1 MRSQITASIVGAA
14 LAVLGST
21 SAIARPATTDGL
33 RSSIAEQSPIVR
45 VHDCH
50 RGVEE
55 GRRGWHY
62 HRGRDCERFSVPPPR
77 SYYRGPRCYT
87 DCKYVGPIKVCKQ
100 RCD

>member
-1 MRSQITASIVGAA
+1 MVLGAA
-14 LAVLGST
+14 SVFAL
-21 SAIARPATTDGL
+21 PAATDGAAK
-33 RSSIAEQSPIVR
+33 RAAAEQSPIVQ

-62 HRGRDCERFSVPPPR
+62 HRGRDCDRISVPPPR
-77 SYYRGPRCYT
+77 TYRRGPRCYT
-87 DCKYVGPIKVCKQ
+87 DCKYVGPIKVCKE